1 MGNEDPA
8 LGARGD
14 PAVME
19 SEDPAVGASGEP
31 VSGGEPRASMAR
43 EEEPGTVSGERG
55 TAEGPGRVPAEAGT
69 VGPDDATLITSGEFG
84 GPPDHPEGSPDPN
97 LSRTAP
103 VEPGLPGST
112 AASPGPIP
120 TTVDKDG
127 GDADSPHTEEA
138 LRDEPQWAPAPAGS
152 FDEPDPADRPAGS
165 SDRWREAKQAAE
177 RERIARAAAAQPEER
192 SPLERAR
199 RRLERLVGVGQDHSD
214 DDISSADRDEAE
226 RARRARLGFDEDDP
240 RLR

>member
-1 MGNEDPA
+1 MAREDEP
-8 LGARGD
+8 GT
-14 PAVME
+14 
-19 SEDPAVGASGEP
+19 ASGEP
-31 VSGGEPRASMAR
+31 
-43 EEEPGTVSGERG
+43 G
-55 TAEGPGRVPAEAGT
+55 TAEGPGRDFPESGT
-69 VGPDDATLITSGEFG
+69 GGPDDATLITPGGFGE
-84 GPPDHPEGSPDPN
+84 PPDHPEDSPDPN

-112 AASPGPIP
+112 AASPGPVP

-127 GDADSPHTEEA
+127 GDRDSPHTDEA
-138 LRDEPQWAPAPAGS
+138 LRDQDEPQWAPAPTAR
-152 FDEPDPADRPAGS
+152 FDEPDPADRAAGS
-165 SDRWREAKQAAE
+165 SDRWREAKRAAE
-177 RERIARAAAAQPEER
+177 RERIARQSAQPEER